1 MKENKKYFFTYV
13 KKKQNDKGKIGP
25 FIDKEGNTINDT
37 AANILQNQYR
47 SVWSQPRSEDI
58 ILNIGEYFD
67 TDTSDNHNSDSI
79 HTSGCSPK
87 IDHIS
92 FTRDKIRKAIM
103 GVKIDA
109 APGPDGITPVLMKMF
124 CDQILEPLEI
134 IFLDSFED
142 GFFQKSGKSWTS
154 CRQKSQVNQSQKLRV
169 LD

>member
-25 FIDKEGNTINDT
+25 FRDKEGNTINDT

-58 ILNIGEYFD
+58 ILNISEYFD

-87 IDHIS
+87 IKHIS
-92 FTRDKIRKAIM
+92 FTIDKIRK
-103 GVKIDA
+103 
-109 APGPDGITPVLMKMF
+109 
-124 CDQILEPLEI
+124 Q
-134 IFLDSFED
+134 
-142 GFFQKSGKSWTS
+142 SWE
-154 CRQKSQVNQSQKLRV
+154 
-169 LD
+169 